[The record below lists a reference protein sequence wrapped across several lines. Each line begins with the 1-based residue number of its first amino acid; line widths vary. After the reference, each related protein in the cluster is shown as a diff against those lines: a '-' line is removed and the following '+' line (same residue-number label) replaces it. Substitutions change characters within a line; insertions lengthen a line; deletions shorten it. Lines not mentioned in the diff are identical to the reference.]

1 MWNSLRC
8 ILTYIQSSALD
19 IAVNSDLSEYE
30 DKSCVIWLEND
41 AWLIWKSALI
51 AKHPSNS

>member
-1 MWNSLRC
+1 MWNSPLRLH
-8 ILTYIQSSALD
+8 ILSSSAF
-19 IAVNSDLSEYE
+19 AVNSDLSEYE